1 MTSNIRRIAILLI
14 AAAVMAVGA
23 QSDALA
29 GKKKSLTFAIIQTEE
44 MSSLGARWDKTLKYV
59 GKKVGADINFYATT
73 SYASVVEAMLS
84 GFVDIG
90 KLGPKI
96 YLVARKKSK
105 GQIDPIVAT
114 ARPPTIFF
122 DKPCA
127 CYFGTLVTKKGS
139 GLSSIAS
146 IKGKVLALVDPG
158 STSGNALPRALF
170 PDKIGGKTLEGYFG
184 RIFYSGSHS
193 ASARAVH
200 SGKADAAFI
209 SESTLERVIHK
220 GEMKKDDLN
229 YLWRSPQIPI
239 DVVTVN
245 KNTVSPE
252 MAKKLRDAFAGMS
265 DNEEGRKLL
274 KEARYAAFTL
284 ADDARFDTLR
294 KILEVK
300 KKLKKK
306 KK

>member
-1 MTSNIRRIAILLI
+1 MTRIGVLLVTLLATVWTG
-14 AAAVMAVGA
+14 AAATAA
-23 QSDALA
+23 E
-29 GKKKSLTFAIIQTEE
+29 KKKTLTFAIVQTEE
-44 MSSLGARWDKTLKYV
+44 MSTLGARWDKTLKYV
-59 GKKVGADINFYATT
+59 GKKIGADINFYATT

-96 YLVARKKSK
+96 YIVARDKSK
-105 GQIDPIVAT
+105 GQIDPVVAT
-114 ARPPTIFF
+114 ARPPTIFY

-139 GLSSIAS
+139 GLKTIKS

-170 PDKIGGKTLEGYFG
+170 PGQIGGKDFEKYFG

-193 ASARAVH
+193 ASALAIH
-200 SGKADAAFI
+200 NGKADAAFI
-209 SESTLERVIHK
+209 SESTLERVISQGK
-220 GEMKKDDLN
+220 MKKSDLN
-229 YLWRSPQIPI
+229 FLWRSPKIPI

-245 KNTVSPE
+245 KKRLSPE
-252 MAKKLRDAFAGMS
+252 MIKKIGDAFAGMTES
-265 DNEEGRKLL
+265 DEGRALL
-274 KEARYAAFTL
+274 KEARYAAFTRA
-284 ADDARFDTLR
+284 ADSDFDALR

-300 KKLKKK
+300 KRLKKK